1 MTFFIKTFGCQMNVN
16 DSEKIRHLLENKG
29 LQLCGSDAEA
39 DVIIINSCAV
49 RETPQDKIFSY
60 IGQFPQPK
68 KIIVA
73 GCVAQVEKDNIF
85 KKKVKVDYVVGTHQ
99 FYRIGE
105 IIDEIKA
112 RSLPKT
118 AAAFSR
124 QWQELVPALSA
135 RSSSVTGYISIME
148 GCDNFCSYCIVPFT
162 RGREKYRPLTAILR
176 EAEYLAGQNFQEIV
190 LLGQNVNNWH
200 EQSSNRTF
208 ADLLRALAGQV
219 QIPWIRFITS
229 YPGYHDRELIRVM
242 EENRNIARHIHFPAQ
257 SGSSRILKKMQR
269 TYSRAQYLKII
280 TDFRRAMPE
289 MKFSSDFIVGFPD
302 ETDRDFNLTMS
313 LLELVQYESV
323 FSFIYSPRPHTG
335 AAAMPATVPAAKAK
349 ERLLTLQK
357 FQAELQLKNNRLL
370 LGRTIK
376 VLITEKHRKKPG
388 DVIGRSESY
397 RVVNFNSQTPIGTFT
412 RVKITGA
419 GPHSLRGEEIVK
431 QHDVQT

>member
-29 LQLCGSDAEA
+29 LELSGSEVEA
-39 DVIIINSCAV
+39 DIIIINSCAV
-49 RETPQDKIFSY
+49 REKPQEKIFSY
-60 IGQFPQPK
+60 IGQFPTSK

-73 GCVAQVEKDNIF
+73 GCVAQVEKENIF

-118 AAAFSR
+118 AATFSR
-124 QWQELVPALSA
+124 QWQELVPAA
-135 RSSSVTGYISIME
+135 GTRSSQVTGYISIME

-162 RGREKYRPLTAILR
+162 RGREKYRPLAAILR
-176 EAEYLAGQNFQEIV
+176 EAEYLVKQNFREIV

-200 EQSSNRTF
+200 EQSSGLTF
-208 ADLLRALAGQV
+208 ADMLRALAS
-219 QIPWIRFITS
+219 QIQLPWIRFITS
-229 YPGYHDRELIRVM
+229 YPGYHDPELIRIM
-242 EENRNIARHIHFPAQ
+242 AENRNIARHIHFPAQ
-257 SGSSRILKKMQR
+257 SGSTQILKKMCR
-269 TYSRAQYLKII
+269 TYSRTQYLEMIRAFI
-280 TDFRRAMPE
+280 SAMPE
-289 MKFSSDFIVGFPD
+289 MKFSSDFIVGFPG
-302 ETDRDFNLTMS
+302 ETERDFNLTLS
-313 LLELVQYESV
+313 LLEQVQFESV

-335 AAAMPATVPAAKAK
+335 AAVMPNTVPAAQAK
-349 ERLLTLQK
+349 NRLLTLQK
-357 FQAELQLKNNRLL
+357 LQNAIQLENNRQLI
-370 LGRTIK
+370 GQSIK
-376 VLITEKHRKKPG
+376 VLIVERHRKKPE

-419 GPHSLRGEEIVK
+419 GPHSLRGEEINESV
-431 QHDVQT
+431 